1 VKPISFFYPSTKES
15 VRIDLSL
22 RMIAP
27 ASLRPVPFLRLTL
40 ANFLGEDPAA
50 LMFAYGPRRRP
61 RLDGCGARPQFSLS
75 HSEDLAL
82 LAISWAS
89 PLGVDV
95 ESVELLTDRDSM
107 AAQIMHPIELALF
120 ERIPEH
126 QRTTAF
132 FRLWTRKE
140 AALKAIGTGFLTE
153 PRSLFVGF
161 DHAGEEAEIM
171 LNGRA
176 CAVRDV
182 TVSAGHIAA
191 VCGPQAAA
199 LELHH
204 LHTRDLPE
212 ATA

>member
-1 VKPISFFYPSTKES
+1 MKPISFFYPSTKES

-61 RLDGCGARPQFSLS
+61 RLDGCSARPQFSLS
-75 HSEDLAL
+75 HSEELAL

-95 ESVELLTDRDSM
+95 ESVKLLTDRDSM

-140 AALKAIGTGFLTE
+140 AA
-153 PRSLFVGF
+153 PRPLAPDF
-161 DHAGEEAEIM
+161 
-171 LNGRA
+171 
-176 CAVRDV
+176 
-182 TVSAGHIAA
+182 
-191 VCGPQAAA
+191 
-199 LELHH
+199 
-204 LHTRDLPE
+204 
-212 ATA
+212 